1 MQNLLQNKT
10 GEITAETYLLST
22 EEIKNKVR
30 QIGAGALL
38 IVNVFIFGL
47 IWEK

>member
-10 GEITAETYLLST
+10 GEITAETHLLST

-30 QIGAGALL
+30 QIGAGTLL
-38 IVNVFIFGL
+38 IVNVCIFGL